1 MPRTG
6 SAWLHLLIDL
16 FGSGGIPLL
25 APTGPRRGF
34 SAYRNGGVGELLV
47 IAPVHAIELGL
58 PWFIQHPYGL

>member
-1 MPRTG
+1 V
-6 SAWLHLLIDL
+6 A
-16 FGSGGIPLL
+16 
-25 APTGPRRGF
+25 APAHRPVRQWRHPAARADGPRRWF